1 MIQTCSKCKNYDIS
15 ISDEPCRKCQQA
27 FRRGEGKPNFIAS
40 ITNADLLRAL
50 SDEELAVQLALP
62 YLAIPPWCSVH
73 ITCPYISEDPT
84 PCDKCALDWLKQE
97 AASDG

>member
-40 ITNADLLRAL
+40 ITNADRIRAMT
-50 SDEELAVQLALP
+50 DEELAELFANDNCG
-62 YLAIPPWCSVH
+62 YCRIHDFCFDKGCAINC
-73 ITCPYISEDPT
+73 EDVW
-84 PCDKCALDWLKQE
+84 LDWLKQE
-97 AASDG
+97 VVSND